1 MQLLIKTILSTAFIG
16 LLVTG
21 IAFGWTDPSANP
33 PTGDGQVSV
42 DTSGNVGIGGANPSY
57 KLFVNGNLRGST
69 GLCIGSTCITTWP
82 TMAAGD
88 ITSVIAGTGLSGGGT
103 TGAVTLSANATY
115 LQRRVTG
122 TCPVGQVV
130 TGINDDGT
138 VACAAMA
145 CTWSN
150 RTYSIGYR
158 CTIFDYCPASGTRY
172 QIPMT
177 CATGGVWSYPSGN
190 SFCDILPS
198 CGS

>member
-103 TGAVTLSANATY
+103 TRAGTLSANATY

-122 TCPVGQVV
+122 TCP
-130 TGINDDGT
+130 
-138 VACAAMA
+138 
-145 CTWSN
+145 WSN